1 MHDRINSWGCC
12 HQQKNKVPGVSWEV
26 SLLLLLLPPA
36 RWHGAGA
43 GSGNSSK
50 GMGGNSEAP
59 AEKTVACKSYEFESN
74 VILILRL
81 QKYFLFLFQP
91 PGTEGRG
98 EGLVR
103 QSVVTK
109 EHSR

>member
-1 MHDRINSWGCC
+1 MTELTAGVVAISRKTKSQGFPGKCHCC
-12 HQQKNKVPGVSWEV
+12 CCFSRLPGGTG
-26 SLLLLLLPPA
+26 LGQAL
-36 RWHGAGA
+36 
-43 GSGNSSK
+43 GNSSK
-50 GMGGNSEAP
+50 GIGGNSEAP

-98 EGLVR
+98 EGLVH